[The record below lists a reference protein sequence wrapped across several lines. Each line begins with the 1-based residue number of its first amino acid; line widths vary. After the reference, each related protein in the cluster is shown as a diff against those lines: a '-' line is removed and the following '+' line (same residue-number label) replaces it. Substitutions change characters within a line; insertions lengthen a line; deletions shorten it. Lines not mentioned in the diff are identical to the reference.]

1 VLAKRAYMPF
11 ILIGGIVLFT
21 VIFAMV
27 AAFLAMRLYAVL
39 GKRTGHEQP
48 LSRPTKEFVPRL
60 VRNNDD
66 AQDATPAVVDQT
78 LPDPNAEAGL
88 RAISTADRNFN
99 AGEFIDGAK
108 SAYRMILEAF
118 WAGREDDYAPFVS
131 DEVKA
136 AFASAIAER
145 TEQGHVLD
153 NRLITIERAII
164 SEAELVGGEA
174 SVTVTFDADIAAVTR
189 NSDGG
194 VVAGSLT
201 DAVVTHDSW
210 TFSRNVKSSDPNWI
224 LTHADES
231 A

>member
-1 VLAKRAYMPF
+1 MHIIP
-11 ILIGGIVLFT
+11 IGGIVLSI

-39 GKRTGHEQP
+39 GKRTGHEQSI
-48 LSRPTKEFVPRL
+48 SRPAAEFVPPLARGK
-60 VRNNDD
+60 DD
-66 AQDATPAVVDQT
+66 AQDATQTVVDQT
-78 LPDPNAEAGL
+78 LPEPSAEAGL
-88 RAISTADRNFN
+88 RAISMADRNFN

-145 TEQGHVLD
+145 TTLGHVLD
-153 NRLITIERAII
+153 NRLVTIERAII
-164 SEAELVGGEA
+164 SEAALVNGEA
-174 SVTVTFDADIAAVTR
+174 SITVTFDADIAAVTR
-189 NSDGG
+189 NAEGG
-194 VVAGSLT
+194 VIAGSLT

-224 LTHADES
+224 LTDADES

>member
-1 VLAKRAYMPF
+1 VLAKHAYMH
-11 ILIGGIVLFT
+11 ITLIGGIVLSI

-48 LSRPTKEFVPRL
+48 LSRSGNEFIPSIGKA
-60 VRNNDD
+60 NDEP
-66 AQDATPAVVDQT
+66 QDAVVAPVDQH
-78 LPDPNAEAGL
+78 LPEPSAEAGL

-118 WAGREDDYAPFVS
+118 WAGREEDYAPFVS

-136 AFASAIAER
+136 AFAAAIAER

-153 NRLITIERAII
+153 NRLITIDRAII
-164 SEAELVGGEA
+164 SEAELIDGEA

-189 NSDGG
+189 NSEGN

-201 DAVVTHDSW
+201 DAVATHDSW
-210 TFSRNVKSSDPNWI
+210 TFSRTVKSSDPNWI
-224 LTHADES
+224 LIHADES

>member
-1 VLAKRAYMPF
+1 VLAKHAYMRF
-11 ILIGGIVLFT
+11 KWIGGTVLSI

-48 LSRPTKEFVPRL
+48 LSRSTNEFVPTLAR
-60 VRNNDD
+60 NDD
-66 AQDATPAVVDQT
+66 VAEVAPVAIDQSQ
-78 LPDPNAEAGL
+78 PDPGAEAGL
-88 RAISTADRNFN
+88 RAISMADRNFN

-118 WAGREDDYAPFVS
+118 WAGRENDYAPFVS
-131 DEVKA
+131 EEVKA
-136 AFASAIAER
+136 AFAAAIAER
-145 TEQGHVLD
+145 ATQGHVLD
-153 NRLITIERAII
+153 NRLVTIERAVI
-164 SEAELVGGEA
+164 SEAALENGEA
-174 SVTVTFDADIAAVTR
+174 TITVTFDADIAAVTR
-189 NSDGG
+189 DSSGA

-201 DAVVTHDSW
+201 DAVATHDSW
-210 TFSRNVKSSDPNWI
+210 TFARNVKSSDPNWI

>member
-1 VLAKRAYMPF
+1 VLAKHAYMHLT
-11 ILIGGIVLFT
+11 LIGGIVLSI

-48 LSRPTKEFVPRL
+48 LGRQANEFVPTLARG
-60 VRNNDD
+60 NDD
-66 AQDATPAVVDQT
+66 VQDVTPAAVDHT
-78 LPDPNAEAGL
+78 LPEPSAEAGL
-88 RAISTADRNFN
+88 RAISMADRNFN

-118 WAGREDDYAPFVS
+118 WAGREEDYAPFVS
-131 DEVKA
+131 DEVKS

-145 TEQGHVLD
+145 TTQGHVLD
-153 NRLITIERAII
+153 NRLVTIERAII
-164 SEAELVGGEA
+164 SEATLENGEA
-174 SVTVTFDADIAAVTR
+174 SITVTFDADIAAVTR
-189 NSDGG
+189 NSEGG

-210 TFSRNVKSSDPNWI
+210 TFSRAVKSSDPNWI

>member
-1 VLAKRAYMPF
+1 VLAKHAYMHL
-11 ILIGGIVLFT
+11 ILIGGIVLSI

-48 LSRPTKEFVPRL
+48 LGRQANEFVPTLARG
-60 VRNNDD
+60 NDD
-66 AQDATPAVVDQT
+66 IQDVTPSTVDQT
-78 LPDPNAEAGL
+78 LPEPNAEAGL
-88 RAISTADRNFN
+88 RAISMADRNFS

-118 WAGREDDYAPFVS
+118 WAGREEDYAPFVS

-136 AFASAIAER
+136 AFAAAIAER
-145 TEQGHVLD
+145 TTQGHVLD
-153 NRLITIERAII
+153 NRLVTIERAII
-164 SEAELVGGEA
+164 SEATLENGEA

-189 NSDGG
+189 NTEGA

>member
-1 VLAKRAYMPF
+1 MLS
-11 ILIGGIVLFT
+11 I

-48 LSRPTKEFVPRL
+48 LSRNANEFVPTLART
-60 VRNNDD
+60 DD
-66 AQDATPAVVDQT
+66 VADAAPAVVDQT
-78 LPDPNAEAGL
+78 LPEPGAEAGL
-88 RAISTADRNFN
+88 RAIGTADRNFN
-99 AGEFIDGAK
+99 AGQFIDGAK

-136 AFASAIAER
+136 AFASAIAQR

-153 NRLITIERAII
+153 NRLITIDRAII
-164 SEAELVGGEA
+164 SEAMLENGEA

-189 NSDGG
+189 DGAG
-194 VVAGSLT
+194 NVVAGSLT
-201 DAVVTHDSW
+201 DAVATHDSW

-224 LTHADES
+224 LTHAEES

>member
-1 VLAKRAYMPF
+1 MLS
-11 ILIGGIVLFT
+11 I

-48 LSRPTKEFVPRL
+48 LGRGDEGMFGKVAGQIEDA
-60 VRNNDD
+60 ND
-66 AQDATPAVVDQT
+66 APASVIEEQRQAPEVET
-78 LPDPNAEAGL
+78 GL

-118 WAGREDDYAPFVS
+118 WAGREEDYAAFIS

-145 TEQGHVLD
+145 SEQGHVLD
-153 NRLITIERAII
+153 NRLVAIERAVI
-164 SEAELVGGEA
+164 SEAVLEGNEA
-174 SVTVTFDADIAAVTR
+174 IITVSFDADIAAVTR
-189 NSDGG
+189 DSDGN

-201 DAVVTHDSW
+201 DAVTTHDSW
-210 TFSRNVKSSDPNWI
+210 TFSRKVRSSDPNWI

-231 A
+231 V

>member
-1 VLAKRAYMPF
+1 VLAKHAYMAF
-11 ILIGGIVLFT
+11 TLIGGTVLSI

-39 GKRTGHEQP
+39 GKRTGHEQQP
-48 LSRPTKEFVPRL
+48 LSRSTNEFVPTL
-60 VRNNDD
+60 VRNDD
-66 AQDATPAVVDQT
+66 VADAGPALVDQT
-78 LPDPNAEAGL
+78 LPDPSAEAGL

-118 WAGREDDYAPFVS
+118 WAGREEDYAPFVS

-136 AFASAIAER
+136 AFAAAIAER
-145 TEQGHVLD
+145 TTQGHVLD
-153 NRLITIERAII
+153 NRLVTIDRAII
-164 SEAELVGGEA
+164 SEATLENGEA
-174 SVTVTFDADIAAVTR
+174 NITVTFDADIAAVTR
-189 NSDGG
+189 DSAGA

-201 DAVVTHDSW
+201 DAVATHDSW

-224 LTHADES
+224 LIHADES